1 MFHISCSPTFHII
14 SFDHKHNIDAIHLFR
29 ILTSF
34 LSNVDFHLSPNF
46 QPYKMAGKI
55 ICCVHSLFQFVELG
69 HWRSH
74 THRIIPT
81 IASQPVSQQPEFCAT
96 MFCDCSPHLPAV
108 FIEWRILEMW
118 DDHREL
124 KHFHWKT
131 FEIQTWLD
139 MYVLPKRTMENVW
152 MATAM
157 AMANQRQQIWNK

>member
-34 LSNVDFHLSPNF
+34 LSNVDFSSLSQFSTIQNGWENHLLCSFVISVRWVGALTISHSPH
-46 QPYKMAGKI
+46 
-55 ICCVHSLFQFVELG
+55 HS
-69 HWRSH
+69 
-74 THRIIPT
+74 T

-96 MFCDCSPHLPAV
+96 MFCDCSPHIPAV